1 MSKLAFDYSKWDNLD
16 TDDSDA
22 EPAPT
27 APIQEDDTQQKGWR
41 PHADP
46 ILQVKDLSKFVISYE
61 LEAVFDAQ
69 AFDKGTPRAKR
80 ALRAVLKGNLARL
93 DSTLAWDYDRAE
105 EAFAKDIKP
114 SVNTTECCYILFRT
128 KTWALFVW
136 APTSHVDADAYT
148 SKALQLREALGG
160 QIRIP
165 NVFSWFKHED
175 VVLDESVT
183 DAPALSLSI
192 EQAGGVE
199 GAASPAERPK
209 GAAVPSTVP
218 DPPPPR
224 SAL

>member
-22 EPAPT
+22 EPPAP
-27 APIQEDDTQQKGWR
+27 APSQEEEITKGWR
-41 PHADP
+41 AHADP

-93 DSTLAWDYDRAE
+93 DSTLAWDADRAE
-105 EAFAKDIKP
+105 DAFVHDIKP
-114 SVNTTECCYILFRT
+114 NVSTTECCYILFRT

-136 APTSHVDADAYT
+136 APSNHVDADAYT
-148 SKALQLREALGG
+148 SRALELREALGG

-165 NVFSWFKHED
+165 NVFSWCKHED

-192 EQAGGVE
+192 AQAGGVE
-199 GAASPAERPK
+199 GVASPAERSR

-218 DPPPPR
+218 DPPAPR

>member
-22 EPAPT
+22 EEPK

-80 ALRAVLKGNLARL
+80 ALRAVLRGNLARL
-93 DSTLAWDYDRAE
+93 DSTLAWDHDRAE
-105 EAFAKDIKP
+105 DAFLSDIKP
-114 SVNTTECCYILFRT
+114 NVSTTECCYILFRT

-136 APTSHVDADAYT
+136 APTNHVDADAYT
-148 SKALQLREALGG
+148 SKALQLRERARHL
-160 QIRIP
+160 R
-165 NVFSWFKHED
+165 ER
-175 VVLDESVT
+175 
-183 DAPALSLSI
+183 
-192 EQAGGVE
+192 
-199 GAASPAERPK
+199 SPSAHR
-209 GAAVPSTVP
+209 AR
-218 DPPPPR
+218 DRR
-224 SAL
+224 SAAR